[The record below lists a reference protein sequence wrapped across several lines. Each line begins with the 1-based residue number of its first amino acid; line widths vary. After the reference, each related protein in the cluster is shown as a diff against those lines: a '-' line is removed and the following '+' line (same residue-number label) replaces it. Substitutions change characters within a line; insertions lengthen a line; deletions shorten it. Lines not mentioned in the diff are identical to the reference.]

1 MGEIEDVYDEAVKRV
16 TSVFYQDNRVSLD
29 FGELKIKIRFQV
41 VMKWLQIYFPRYAS
55 IMIEK
60 SS

>member
-1 MGEIEDVYDEAVKRV
+1 MGEIEDVYDEAVKSV